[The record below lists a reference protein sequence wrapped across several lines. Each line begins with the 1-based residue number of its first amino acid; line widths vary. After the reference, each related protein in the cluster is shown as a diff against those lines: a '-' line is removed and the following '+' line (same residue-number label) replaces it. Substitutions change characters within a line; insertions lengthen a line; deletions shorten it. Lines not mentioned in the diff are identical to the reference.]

1 MKIAIIG
8 SGIAGNV
15 VAHRLY
21 RRHEIVVYEAGDR
34 AGGHAHTHRVDYGG
48 GRFDID
54 SGFIVYNEDNYPEF
68 TRLLATLK
76 VETQPSQMSFSVRN
90 ERIGLEYCGTNA
102 NTIFAQRRNLV
113 SAAFWRTLLE
123 IRRFNARAPG
133 LLAAGVAEIPLGEY
147 LRAEGYSASFIDHYI
162 VPMGAAIWSTRPGLM
177 LKFPAQ
183 FFIRFLQNHGMLSMG
198 KPLAWRSIVGGS
210 QRYVDRLV
218 APFRHRIRL
227 RSPVQCVRHTGAGLF
242 VFAHGSEPE
251 RFDRVFMACHSDQA
265 LALHAEPTPLERQV
279 LGAIPYQ
286 TNIAV
291 LHTDAS
297 LLPTCR
303 RAWAAWNY
311 HVMSD
316 REAPVCLTYDMNV
329 LQALDAPTRFLVT
342 LNRSDAI
349 DPRRVLA
356 EVRYEHPLFSP
367 ASTRAQALHRQ
378 LNGER
383 GIYYCGAWWRNGF
396 HEDGVASALQ
406 AVAHFE
412 QDHEQRALYRAG

>member
-1 MKIAIIG
+1 VKIAIVG

-15 VAHRLY
+15 VAHQLHRQ
-21 RRHEIVVYEAGDR
+21 HEIVVFEAGDR
-34 AGGHAHTHRVDYGG
+34 AGGHANTHRVDCQGQRY
-48 GRFDID
+48 DID
-54 SGFIVYNEDNYPEF
+54 SGFIVYNENNYPEF
-68 TRLLATLK
+68 TRLLAALK

-90 ERIGLEYCGTNA
+90 ERIGLEYCGTSA

-113 SAAFWRTLLE
+113 SAQFWRTLLE
-123 IRRFNARAPG
+123 IRRFNARAPTM
-133 LLAAGVAEIPLGEY
+133 LLAGAPQIPLGDY
-147 LRAEGYSASFIDHYI
+147 LRAEGYSAAFIDHYI

-210 QRYVDRLV
+210 QRYVERLI

-227 RSPVQCVRHTGAGLF
+227 RTPVERVRRTPAGLF
-242 VFAHGSEPE
+242 VHAKGSEPE

-265 LALHAEPTPLERQV
+265 LALYADPSQLEQRV
-279 LGAIPYQ
+279 LEAIPYQ
-286 TNIAV
+286 VNYAV
-291 LHTDAS
+291 LHTDTS

-316 REAPVCLTYDMNV
+316 PEGPVCLTYDMNV
-329 LQALDAPTRFLVT
+329 LQALSAPTRFLVT
-342 LNRSDAI
+342 LNRSDVI
-349 DPRRVLA
+349 DPRCVLA

-367 ASTRAQALHRQ
+367 ASTRAQALHRN
-378 LNGER
+378 LNGEH

-412 QDHEQRALYRAG
+412 QDHEQRAVHRAS

>member
-15 VAHRLY
+15 VAHRLH

-34 AGGHAHTHRVDYGG
+34 PGGHSHTHHIEHA
-48 GRFDID
+48 GRHYDID

-68 TRLLATLK
+68 TRLLAGLG
-76 VETQPSQMSFSVRN
+76 VATQPSRMSFSVRN

-113 SAAFWRTLLE
+113 NAQFWRTLLE
-123 IRRFNARAPG
+123 IRRFNARAPA
-133 LLAAGVAEIPLGEY
+133 LLAAGAREIALGDY
-147 LRAEGYSASFIDHYI
+147 LRAEGYSAVFTDHYI

-210 QRYVDRLV
+210 QRYVEKLV
-218 APFRHRIRL
+218 APFRDRIRL
-227 RSPVQCVRHTGAGLF
+227 RTPVERVRRTPAGLF
-242 VFAHGSEPE
+242 VHARGHEPE

-265 LALHAEPTPLERQV
+265 LALYADPTPLEQQV

-286 TNIAV
+286 PNIAV

-316 REAPVCLTYDMNV
+316 REGPVCLTYDMNV
-329 LQALDAPTRFLVT
+329 LQNLDAPVRFLVT
-342 LNRSDAI
+342 LNRADAI

-367 ASTRAQALHRQ
+367 ASTQAQALHRQ
-378 LNGER
+378 LDGQH

-396 HEDGVASALQ
+396 HEDGVASALS

-412 QDHEQRALYRAG
+412 QDDEQRALYRAG